1 MSWIDGYTCV
11 WVNDT
16 CSKED
21 AEHRTTT
28 SVSAQIRQ
36 QKCWKGIMCSTYCRE
51 ECVPVG
57 VRQQGIKL
65 DPGSALSGS
74 TEGVVIRQMLQM
86 CSKSL

>member
-1 MSWIDGYTCV
+1 M
-11 WVNDT
+11 
-16 CSKED
+16 
-21 AEHRTTT
+21 
-28 SVSAQIRQ
+28 
-36 QKCWKGIMCSTYCRE
+36 
-51 ECVPVG
+51 PVG